1 MNEESNKVSQRDGAS
16 STLLGTWQSIDWHV
30 IQANVRRL
38 QIRIAKAVRE
48 NRWNKVK
55 VLQRLL
61 VKARATR
68 LLAVRRV
75 TTNRGRRTPG
85 IDRVLW
91 STDAQKWE
99 AVDQLGAPGYY
110 PKPLRRVAIP
120 KANGKKRYLGIP
132 TMLDR
137 AQQMCHALALL
148 PIAETLADPNSYG
161 FRPHRCVA
169 DAIEQ
174 AANCLSH
181 KGSAV
186 WILEGDIKAC
196 FDRIDHRFLLDRIP
210 MDRTVLRRWLK
221 AGYLEN
227 NALHPT
233 PMGTPQG
240 GTISPVIAN
249 MVLDGLEAAIG
260 SVTHKRKDKVHFI
273 RYADDFIVTAK
284 NRMLL
289 ENVVVP
295 TITAFLAER
304 GLELSQ
310 EKTKITHIDEGFDFL
325 GVTIRKF
332 KGKLLCR
339 PRKDKT
345 MAFLRNLRERI
356 KRRGTARTEELIR
369 DLNWRLKGWSN
380 FYKNVAAKETF
391 SHVDHEV
398 FKALWRWARRRH
410 PNKPLRWLKDKY
422 FKRQGKRSWVFAA
435 TYVDG
440 KGRERKERLF
450 ETSSHRIRRHIKI
463 MSHANPFDP
472 AFSRYYFK
480 RKAMAMTRRINARLQ
495 VCRFSHGP

>member
-1 MNEESNKVSQRDGAS
+1 
-16 STLLGTWQSIDWHV
+16 
-30 IQANVRRL
+30 VRRL

-68 LLAVRRV
+68 LLAVRKV

-85 IDRVLW
+85 IDGVLW
-91 STDAQKWE
+91 STDAQKWK
-99 AVDQLGAPGYY
+99 AVDQLGASGYK

-120 KANGKKRYLGIP
+120 KANGKLRYLGIP

-148 PIAETLADPNSYG
+148 PVAETNADPNSYG
-161 FRPHRCVA
+161 FRQHRCVA

-196 FDRIDHRFLLDRIP
+196 FDRIDHQFLLDRIP
-210 MDRTVLRRWLK
+210 MDRTVLNRWLK

-249 MVLDGLEAAIG
+249 MVLDGLEAAVG
-260 SVTHKRKDKVHFI
+260 SVTHKRKDKVHFV
-273 RYADDFIVTAK
+273 RYADDFIVTASE
-284 NRMLL
+284 RTLL
-289 ENVVVP
+289 ESVVVP
-295 TITAFLAER
+295 TIVAFLAER
-304 GLELSQ
+304 GLELSA
-310 EKTKITHIDEGFDFL
+310 EKTRITHIDEGFNFL
-325 GVTIRKF
+325 GVTFRKF

-339 PRKDKT
+339 PQKDNT
-345 MAFLRNLRERI
+345 LEFLDSLRDRI
-356 KRRGTARTEELIR
+356 KRRGTARTEKLIR
-369 DLNWRLKGWSN
+369 DLNRRLRGWSN

-398 FKALWRWARRRH
+398 FKALWRWSRRRH
-410 PNKPLRWLKDKY
+410 PNKTLRWVKDKY
-422 FKRQGKRSWVFAA
+422 FKRLGKQNWVFAA
-435 TYVDG
+435 TYVDD
-440 KGRERKERLF
+440 KGCIRKERLF
-450 ETSSHRIRRHIKI
+450 KTASHRIRRHIKI
-463 MSHANPFDP
+463 VNRANPFDP
-472 AFSRYYFK
+472 AFAAYYRK
-480 RKAMAMTRRINARLQ
+480 RRAMMRTRRINARLQ
-495 VCRFSHGP
+495 VCRSVHLL